1 VDDSWVLFGDGG
13 GEGEAMRDGGRIS
26 AKDLG
31 GGDDVVST
39 PAGRFRVVSQP
50 GLPQTT
56 SLSFGVIGTGVR
68 TPPNSALGS
77 PWYIQPELVSR
88 KEYRCDWES

>member
-1 VDDSWVLFGDGG
+1 MDDSWVLFGDGG

-39 PAGRFRVVSQP
+39 PAGRFRVASQ
-50 GLPQTT
+50 
-56 SLSFGVIGTGVR
+56 
-68 TPPNSALGS
+68 
-77 PWYIQPELVSR
+77 
-88 KEYRCDWES
+88 